1 MNSEIETTN
10 LNIAEEKENFKWIL
24 GNLFFTSV
32 LVLISLFQL
41 YVYYHNGKEAKYI
54 CFGSFF
60 IIFVGLFIVSKNI
73 PLSLLTAMLA
83 ANLLFKCGNVQILN
97 NEEKQDDTKH
107 EEHEDEEHDDEEH
120 DDEDEVEH
128 KEEEK
133 KEVKEHETK
142 NNKLDKPNHKKENTE
157 EPVPDLESK
166 KIKDKYVTGSNFEPY
181 LTGDKNNFAYPA
193 APDIL
198 KFQS

>member
-10 LNIAEEKENFKWIL
+10 LNIIEEKENFKWIL

-60 IIFVGLFIVSKNI
+60 LIFIALFTVSKNI

-97 NEEKQDDTKH
+97 SNKH
-107 EEHEDEEHDDEEH
+107 EADELHDNDEEHEEQP
-120 DDEDEVEH
+120 
-128 KEEEK
+128 EEEVK
-133 KEVKEHETK
+133 KKVKEVKTK
-142 NNKLDKPNHKKENTE
+142 NKSNNKSKDKKEKHKNQ
-157 EPVPDLESK
+157 PLPDLEQK
-166 KIKDKYVTGSNFEPY
+166 KIKDTYVTGSNFEPY